1 MATTINLADSDKP
14 SLDMDEE
21 TEREF
26 NQLLKS
32 NENYL
37 PKNLSMS
44 QMHTTASKLA
54 GLTQS
59 NTRGTK
65 VEMIKLD

>member
-14 SLDMDEE
+14 SEDMDEE

-65 VEMIKLD
+65 VEMNKLD